1 MSIPK
6 DERTPGLDD
15 LPDALNFLSEI
26 NAHSG
31 AWCFIYEGED
41 GNSWTQG
48 STAPDQAAA
57 SVCSLREALA
67 PFAAAHESFE
77 AGLDDCTAEYFDNS
91 EICDGVTWGDLRRAR
106 AALST
111 LPVNDRHHSGS
122 DNARLREAENTFGAD
137 TDDDVTDWGQENIEE
152 NARADR
158 QNSDDVGR
166 LRDAL
171 AGLEMLYERP
181 GEDSI
186 EQFERIG
193 DVFYKQT
200 GYLRPGKDCRLHDPE
215 VRSAVWRKWIDAK
228 IDAARAALKGV
239 PQPAS
244 DDYQADASAPAL
256 SEKFNVRSEWRP
268 IETAPKGRKI
278 ICGFLNGAGKW
289 RTVMGQYIRAFTMET
304 EDGWGDEGEDAF
316 YVPEGW
322 YEDVYTEEIAGETI
336 HPTHWMPLPSPPG
349 AELNFSN
356 EAERDAVSLKPDTS
370 SQPASEAG
378 KLSTD
383 EVKS

>member
-1 MSIPK
+1 MTEVKPTE
-6 DERTPGLDD
+6 DRTAVKFRSTDRGMAGHYISDD
-15 LPDALNFLSEI
+15 TGRLIAIAQSAARAAQI
-26 NAHSG
+26 VTACNA
-31 AWCFIYEGED
+31 YE
-41 GNSWTQG
+41 
-48 STAPDQAAA
+48 PM
-57 SVCSLREALA
+57 REALSKIA
-67 PFAAAHESFE
+67 NCGQSQEPDHWQFR
-77 AGLDDCTAEYFDNS
+77 
-91 EICDGVTWGDLRRAR
+91 VMAR
-106 AALST
+106 DTSNAALST

-122 DNARLREAENTFGAD
+122 DNARLREAENAFGAD

-152 NARADR
+152 NARAAR
-158 QNSDDVGR
+158 STSGDVER

-200 GYLRPGKDCRLHDPE
+200 GYLRPGKDCRLHDPD

-244 DDYQADASAPAL
+244 DDNQADAGAPAL
-256 SEKFNVRSEWRP
+256 SEKVNGTSEWLP
-268 IETAPKGRKI
+268 IETAPK
-278 ICGFLNGAGKW
+278 NGARVLIFRKSHVAIGQFDDDKYLKRPVPFWSGTDAAIWGKAW
-289 RTVMGQYIRAFTMET
+289 AKSN
-304 EDGWGDEGEDAF
+304 A
-316 YVPEGW
+316 
-322 YEDVYTEEIAGETI
+322 
-336 HPTHWMPLPSPPG
+336 PTHWMPLPSPPG

-356 EAERDAVSLKPDTS
+356 DAERDAVSLKPDTS

-383 EVKS
+383 ANGEA